1 MSPTEIL
8 ANEHTLIRQAL
19 HQFHLARRSLE
30 EGVNP
35 PVQFFEHAVEFVRTF
50 VDGRHHFKEEYLM
63 FGKLAAKHRSE
74 LDAEIEALRNQHDHG
89 REYVSEMANA
99 LDGYGK
105 GKDAQ
110 VTIMLENLAAYTT
123 MLRHH
128 IQREDRIFYPMV
140 EETLTQEEMDDLAE
154 LYAKEDEKAGKD
166 ALERTQD
173 LVADLTMLMQS
184 MGTTAS
190 AAAAPVRHA

>member
-1 MSPTEIL
+1 
-8 ANEHTLIRQAL
+8 
-19 HQFHLARRSLE
+19 
-30 EGVNP
+30 
-35 PVQFFEHAVEFVRTF
+35 
-50 VDGRHHFKEEYLM
+50 
-63 FGKLAAKHRSE
+63 
-74 LDAEIEALRNQHDHG
+74 
-89 REYVSEMANA
+89 
-99 LDGYGK
+99 
-105 GKDAQ
+105 
-110 VTIMLENLAAYTT
+110 